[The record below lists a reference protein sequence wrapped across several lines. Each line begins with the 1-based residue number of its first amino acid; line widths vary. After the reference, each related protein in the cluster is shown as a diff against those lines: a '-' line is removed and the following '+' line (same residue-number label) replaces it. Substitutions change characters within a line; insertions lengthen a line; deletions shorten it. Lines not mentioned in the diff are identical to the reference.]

1 MVIVVAAA
9 VRLVYLAQ
17 YRNSPFFLVPIWD
30 AADYHNIAV
39 SFSQAKIDPILSFR
53 APLYPLFLGLIYL
66 ITGVGDLMPR
76 LVQIVIGISSCVLVM
91 RIGERLFGK
100 AAGTAA
106 GLIAAVTS
114 LMIYFE
120 LELLPT
126 TLFIFFILL
135 FILELLKLKDGNG
148 SAVRAGLFF
157 ALGVLTRPVILTFL
171 PLAVVWF
178 LWIRTP
184 SRYLVRFLIFAM
196 LPLVLSLMLHVLAGS
211 GTVLV
216 SAQGGINYY
225 IGNHHEADGATAS
238 FPGIGTGWG
247 WEEMRRIAVSRAEK
261 PLLDS
266 EIDRIYWLKG
276 LKEIASHPVDWLKLM
291 TRKAL
296 LFWNKI
302 EIPNNRDL
310 YYHGRNFPLM
320 GKLMLFGFPFLLPW
334 ALSGV
339 VLNWRRHGVKLLTVF
354 FLIYYITTIQFFITA
369 RFRHPLT
376 PLLIIMA
383 VGGVVGIVRMFRTAE
398 KFGTGRW
405 VVLIAALLVG
415 VVLPHAV
422 PYRIDLNDD
431 SYGLFT
437 EGRAWE
443 KLGRSGKAEIFYMK
457 ALKAKPTAPFANY
470 SIAEIAHQQGN
481 FLKAIDYFR
490 RELEV
495 QPNYA
500 KAWNNLGVMWTELNH
515 ETEALASFEK
525 SISIRP
531 EMVEAARNA
540 ARIWSLRGLKASERN
555 DWRIALGCFERALSF
570 DPASVL
576 YMTMYLEARFRLGD
590 EEEAER
596 GLQNLLSQHPDFLP
610 ALQLLEEIQRR

>member
-1 MVIVVAAA
+1 MIVVAAA

-53 APLYPLFLGLIYL
+53 APLYPLFLGMIYL

-100 AAGTAA
+100 AAGTVA
-106 GLIAAVTS
+106 GLITAVTG
-114 LMIYFE
+114 LMVYFE

-126 TLFIFFILL
+126 TLFIFLILL
-135 FILELLKLKDGNG
+135 FILELLKLKDGDG

-178 LWIRTP
+178 LWIKTP
-184 SRYLVRFLIFAM
+184 SRHLVRFLTFAM
-196 LPLVLSLMLHVLAGS
+196 LPLVLSLLLHVLAGS

-225 IGNHHEADGATAS
+225 IGNHHEADGATAR

-247 WEEMRRIAVSRAEK
+247 WEEMRRIAVSRAGR

-266 EIDRIYWLKG
+266 EIDRLYWLEG
-276 LKEIASHPVDWLKLM
+276 LKEIVSHPVDWLKLM
-291 TRKAL
+291 TRKAF

-302 EIPNNRDL
+302 EIPNNRDF
-310 YYHGRNFPLM
+310 YYHARSFPLI

-339 VLNWRRHGVKLLTVF
+339 VLNWKRSGVKLLTAF

-383 VGGVVGIVRMFRTAE
+383 VGGITGIVRMFRTAE
-398 KFGTGRW
+398 KSGRVKW
-405 VVLIAALLVG
+405 IVLITALLVG
-415 VVLPHAV
+415 LVLPRAV
-422 PYRIDLNDD
+422 HYRIDLNDD

-443 KLGRSGKAEIFYMK
+443 KLGKTDKAEILYMK
-457 ALKAKPTAPFANY
+457 ALKAKPTAPFANF
-470 SIAEIAHQQGN
+470 SIAEIAHQRGD
-481 FLKAIDYFR
+481 FFKAVDYFK

-500 KAWNNLGVMWTELNH
+500 KAWNNLGVMWTELDH
-515 ETEALASFEK
+515 ETEALACFERALA
-525 SISIRP
+525 INR
-531 EMVEAARNA
+531 EMTEAARNA
-540 ARIWSLRGLKASERN
+540 ARIWSLRGVNASKQNE
-555 DWRIALGCFERALSF
+555 WKIALGCFEKALSF
-570 DPASVL
+570 DPASAL
-576 YMTMYLEARFRLGD
+576 YMTMYLEALFRLGAV
-590 EEEAER
+590 EEATK
-596 GLQNLLSQHPDFLP
+596 GLDGLLSRHPGFPP
-610 ALQLLEEIQRR
+610 AFQLLEEIQRR